1 MGMSKRAID
10 PARLEGEALDRW
22 YRRTP
27 DEIAEEHRMAEQ
39 DRHDE
44 FFGELAFLE
53 PPLRPPVTR
62 APVRPAPLRP
72 GLAEPQGAPRKGD
85 EGDYFGSFGPLP
97 GGGEYVT
104 HAPAPLN
111 QIEPSFVGGDRYVL
125 SDGSIVSGD
134 EVERIYAEQK
144 RRIRGDDDAEPK
156 RYARKVDRLRDG
168 RIPLASQ
175 LEQGEWEKDPT
186 CHPDGGW
193 EPDPRYAGR
202 PEHTRRYE
210 TQISRAPGLE
220 YVVRTAGRDP
230 VRFDGC
236 AVWDPRHQLLE
247 AKGPGYDDLF
257 DAGVKY
263 KFFGSVADKAKDQ
276 GQRQS
281 RVAGGRPIDW
291 HVAEKHARRVFG
303 DALEKF
309 PMRVLHTPPVRRG
322 LW

>member
-1 MGMSKRAID
+1 MNRRAID

-27 DEIAEEHRMAEQ
+27 EEIAEEHRMAEQ

-44 FFGELAFLE
+44 FFGELALLE
-53 PPLRPPVTR
+53 PPLRPPPTR

-72 GLAEPQGAPRKGD
+72 GLAEPEGAARNGG
-85 EGDYFGSFGPLP
+85 EGDYFGSFAPLP

-111 QIEPSFVGGDRYVL
+111 HIEPSLVAGDRYVL

-144 RRIRGDDDAEPK
+144 RRIRGDDDPEPK
-156 RYARKVDRLRDG
+156 RHVRKVDRLGDG
-168 RIPLASQ
+168 QIPLASQ

-186 CHPDGGW
+186 CHPNGGW
-193 EPDPRYAGR
+193 EPEPGYATR
-202 PEHTRRYE
+202 AEHTKQYE
-210 TQISRAPGLE
+210 AQISRAPGLD
-220 YVVRTAGRDP
+220 YVVRPPLGQAA

-247 AKGPGYDDLF
+247 AKGPGYDGLM
-257 DAGVKY
+257 DAGRQYRFLK
-263 KFFGSVADKAKDQ
+263 SIADKAKDQ
-276 GQRQS
+276 GRRQS
-281 RVAGGRPIDW
+281 EVAGGKPMDW
-291 HVAEKHARRVFG
+291 HIAEKRARGVFRG
-303 DALEKF
+303 ALKGL
-309 PMRVLHTPPVRRG
+309 PMRVLHTPPARRG
-322 LW
+322 SW